1 MNTQFFWTKF
11 KMILLLTAAIMMT
24 GCASPYLDGNLR
36 EIPASNYKKPAI
48 ASPVQLL
55 FEFQTKGLVNS
66 RATTALKDQ
75 VASQVKTSGL
85 FSEVSDGPVPTGAT
99 LSIVINNVALTD
111 ASVTK
116 GVVTGLTFGLVGT
129 QVSDGYVCTATYR
142 AQTNAEPIVKK
153 FLHAIHTNIG
163 AGSAP
168 PNAIKMANLNDAGLQ
183 MGKDVVSNMLND
195 ISRDVNFK

>member
-1 MNTQFFWTKF
+1 MNARIFSTKF
-11 KMILLLTAAIMMT
+11 NLFILLLASILIT

-36 EIPASNYKKPAI
+36 EIPASSYKKPAI

-55 FEFQTKGLVNS
+55 FEFQTKGVGNA
-66 RATTALKDQ
+66 RATSVLKDQ
-75 VASQVKTSGL
+75 VAAQVKSSGL
-85 FSEVSDGPVPTGAT
+85 FSEVGDGPVPSGAT

-111 ASVTK
+111 AAVNK

-142 AQTNAEPIVKK
+142 AQANAEPIVKK

-163 AGSAP
+163 AAAVP
-168 PNAIKMANLNDAGLQ
+168 PNAIKMANLNDAGMQ
-183 MGKDVVSNMLND
+183 MSKDVVSNMLND
-195 ISRDVNFK
+195 ISQDVNFK